1 MSTLGYNS
9 FPGNFIYGSTTSPA
23 TSSSSCCSTTFG
35 YNSLTGNYTTT
46 EPPPAPA
53 APFDSVQYNDSGD
66 FGGDSAFTYNQ
77 STATLAVTNI
87 KPTTI
92 TDDVNS
98 VGTSG
103 QYLSSTGTGVDWVTP
118 PSIPVP
124 GGVSTNI
131 QFNNAGTFGGSA
143 NFTRNPSTNA
153 VSINGNLGIG
163 SLTAPPDRLTINGS
177 NATIA
182 LISDTQTAQLI
193 TRTSDT
199 NQKQFTF
206 QVNGSANTGDIT
218 SIQQGVAFRPVRIN
232 PTITAPVFD
241 QARLSIG
248 TTAANAAGIQLN
260 NGLFNRKII
269 LFESANNDHQYHGLG
284 INTQTFRFQIPDTV
298 SRYVWFAGTATN
310 ASAEL
315 MRLTGTGELIVG
327 QRATSLIQ
335 IAKIASSST
344 LGYIR
349 VGGNETGVDTY
360 RLIGFG
366 YTFSNSN
373 QPAYIG
379 YQERVSTGNTSGD
392 LVFGTR
398 SGTANAVPTER
409 MRILADG
416 NVVVGRNSA
425 SLITISKGT
434 GTTASSSYQGYL
446 KVGGA
451 EYGLAAGTRRMI
463 GFGYNTGANNQ
474 PAYIG
479 YEERVT
485 TGESNGDLIFGTRS
499 SATSDLV
506 PTERMRILANGNI
519 CVGINTTTYN
529 FQVVGTANFNSV
541 DCGGVTFMNMANALT
556 FSNTSTVRNGN
567 NGFNLSSNAG
577 TAYVMGSFAQP
588 YPFNLANGV
597 SRAFYDYSTYIL
609 TISAGNS
616 SSFSGF
622 GRWQFNVQV
631 PVASG
636 TSAAM
641 ALQSA
646 SAIGGPYTTV
656 AYTELSNNFVLKL
669 LYAVNVTTI
678 TYFRLVSV
686 GPIHSVNMNNLDCF
700 YCIDC
705 LG

>member
-1 MSTLGYNS
+1 
-9 FPGNFIYGSTTSPA
+9 
-23 TSSSSCCSTTFG
+23 
-35 YNSLTGNYTTT
+35 
-46 EPPPAPA
+46 
-53 APFDSVQYNDSGD
+53 
-66 FGGDSAFTYNQ
+66 
-77 STATLAVTNI
+77 
-87 KPTTI
+87 
-92 TDDVNS
+92 
-98 VGTSG
+98 
-103 QYLSSTGTGVDWVTP
+103 
-118 PSIPVP
+118 
-124 GGVSTNI
+124 
-131 QFNNAGTFGGSA
+131 
-143 NFTRNPSTNA
+143 
-153 VSINGNLGIG
+153 
-163 SLTAPPDRLTINGS
+163 
-177 NATIA
+177 
-182 LISDTQTAQLI
+182 
-193 TRTSDT
+193 
-199 NQKQFTF
+199 
-206 QVNGSANTGDIT
+206 
-218 SIQQGVAFRPVRIN
+218 
-232 PTITAPVFD
+232 
-241 QARLSIG
+241 
-248 TTAANAAGIQLN
+248 LN
-260 NGLFNRKII
+260 NGIFNRKII

-284 INTQTFRFQIPDTV
+284 INTQTFRFQIPDTG

-310 ASAEL
+310 ASTEL

-327 QRATSLIQ
+327 QSATSLIQ
-335 IAKIASSST
+335 IAKIASAST
-344 LGYIR
+344 LGYVR

-379 YQERVSTGNTSGD
+379 YQERVNTGNTSGD

-398 SGTANAVPTER
+398 SVTSNTVPTER

-416 NVVVGRNSA
+416 NVVVGRNA
-425 SLITISKGT
+425 TSLITISKGT
-434 GTTASSSYQGYL
+434 GTTASSSFQGYL

-463 GFGYNTGANNQ
+463 GFGYNTGTNNQ

-479 YEERVT
+479 FEERVT
-485 TGESNGDLIFGTRS
+485 SGDSNGDLVFGTRTL
-499 SATSDLV
+499 TSGDVV

-519 CVGINTTTYN
+519 CVGVNTTTFN
-529 FQVVGTANFNSV
+529 FQVVGTASFNSV
-541 DCGGVTFMNMANALT
+541 DCGGVTFVNSANALT

-577 TAYVMGSFAQP
+577 TAYVMSSFAQP

-609 TISAGNS
+609 TISPGNS

-631 PVASG
+631 PVVSG
-636 TSAAM
+636 TSGAM

-656 AYTELSNNFVLKL
+656 AYTEQYNTFVLKL

-678 TYFRLVSV
+678 TYFRLVSI
-686 GPIHSVNMNNLDCF
+686 GSIHTVNMNNLDCF

>member
-1 MSTLGYNS
+1 MSCNTTYGFNS
-9 FPGNFIYGSTTSPA
+9 LTGKRKA
-23 TSSSSCCSTTFG
+23 TYG
-35 YNSLTGNYTTT
+35 YNSLVGNVC
-46 EPPPAPA
+46 EPQVQPSAPV
-53 APFDSVQYNDSGD
+53 DSVQYNDSGD

-118 PSIPVP
+118 PTLPVP

-131 QFNNAGTFGGSA
+131 QFNNAGSFGGSA
-143 NFTRNPSTNA
+143 NFVRNLSTDA

-163 SLTAPPDRLTINGS
+163 SLAAPPHRLTIDGANSTIFNKSSTSVCSLTLSDSSSQAKQFLLQLNG
-177 NATIA
+177 
-182 LISDTQTAQLI
+182 TAN
-193 TRTSDT
+193 TSDI
-199 NQKQFTF
+199 F
-206 QVNGSANTGDIT
+206 SL
-218 SIQQGVAFRPVRIN
+218 QQGVLFRPVRIN
-232 PTITAPVFD
+232 PTAPLNE
-241 QARLSIG
+241 ARMSIG
-248 TTAANAAGIQLN
+248 TTSANASGIQLAN
-260 NGLFNRKII
+260 HLVNRRII
-269 LFESANNDHQYHGLG
+269 LFESANNDHQFHGLG
-284 INTQTFRFQIPDTV
+284 INSQTFRFQIPDTA

-327 QRATSLIQ
+327 QSATSLIQ
-335 IAKIASSST
+335 VAKIASTST
-344 LGYIR
+344 LGYLR
-349 VGGNETGVDTY
+349 VGGNETGVNTY

-379 YQERVSTGNTSGD
+379 YQERVNTGNTSGD

-398 SGTANAVPTER
+398 SVTTNTVPTER

-416 NVVVGRNSA
+416 NVVVGRNA
-425 SLITISKGT
+425 TSLITISKGT
-434 GTTASSSYQGYL
+434 GATASNSFQGYL
-446 KVGGA
+446 KVGGD
-451 EYGLAAGTRRMI
+451 EIGAAVNTKLMI
-463 GFGYNTGANNQ
+463 GFGYNTGTNNQ

-479 YEERVT
+479 YEERST
-485 TGESNGDLIFGTRS
+485 TGDTFGDLIFGTRD
-499 SATSDLV
+499 TTTGNIL
-506 PTERMRILANGNI
+506 PTERLRILGNGNI
-519 CVGINTTTYN
+519 CVGTNTTTYN
-529 FQVVGTANFNSV
+529 FQVVGTASFNSV
-541 DCGGVTFMNMANALT
+541 DCGGVTFVNSANALT

-577 TAYVMGSFAQP
+577 TAVIISSFAQP

-609 TISAGNS
+609 TISPGNS
-616 SSFSGF
+616 SSFSGL

-631 PVASG
+631 PVVSG
-636 TSAAM
+636 TSGAM

-646 SAIGGPYTTV
+646 AAIGGPYTTV
-656 AYTELSNNFVLKL
+656 AYTEQYNTFVLKL

-678 TYFRLVSV
+678 TFFRLVSV
-686 GPIHSVNMNNLDCF
+686 GGIHTVNMNNLDCF